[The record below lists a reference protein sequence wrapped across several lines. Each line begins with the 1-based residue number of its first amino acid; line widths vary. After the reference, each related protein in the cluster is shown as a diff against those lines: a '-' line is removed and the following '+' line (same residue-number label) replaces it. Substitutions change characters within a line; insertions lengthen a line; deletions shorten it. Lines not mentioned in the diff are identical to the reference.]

1 MKLNQIYIKRL
12 IFIIS
17 LWPVLSLSVSMFL
30 NNLGANP
37 VEFIERHFGKWALIF
52 LCLTLSMTPLRR
64 ITHMNQWILNRRM
77 LGLFTFF
84 YATVHLLCYIGLD
97 YHFAWIDIKNDIIK
111 HRYVLVGFL
120 GWLLLL
126 PLAITSSDKMM
137 RKLKFNWKRLHRLI
151 YLIAILGVLHFLWL
165 VKKDITEPLI
175 YAFIIFILFLLRL
188 NMFKRQKL

>member
-17 LWPVLSLSVSMFL
+17 LWPILYLSVAIFL

-64 ITHMNQWILNRRM
+64 ITHMNQWILYRRM

-175 YAFIIFILFLLRL
+175 YALIIFILFLLRL

>member
-17 LWPVLSLSVSMFL
+17 LWPILSLSVAIFL

-64 ITHMNQWILNRRM
+64 ITHMNQWILYRRM

-97 YHFAWIDIKNDIIK
+97 YHFAWTDIKNDIIK

-175 YAFIIFILFLLRL
+175 YALIIFILFLLRL